1 MLKLKWPR
9 REPSELDQEIEMV
22 IGEMHGCRSDTGE
35 YTRLM
40 NNLKTLKEI
49 KATEPKKL
57 QISPDTI
64 VIATA
69 NIVGIVLILL
79 FERTGTITSKALPFI
94 PKARP

>member
-1 MLKLKWPR
+1 MPKLKWPR
-9 REPSELDQEIEMV
+9 SEPSELDQEIAQI
-22 IGEMHGCRSDTGE
+22 IGELRGCKSDTGE
-35 YTRLM
+35 YAKLM
-40 NNLKTLKEI
+40 NTLKTLKEI

-94 PKARP
+94 PKPRA